1 MLNRFFIINSI
12 NGKNRK
18 QLNYILEL
26 ILVKK
31 KRISVILSN
40 NVVKEIHAKML
51 EDGYS
56 LREKSKWI
64 SEAIDDF
71 LKLKEYQS
79 LVEMAD
85 LVNDFT
91 KNETIYITPEIE
103 EKLDEAILKVRT
115 QYPII
120 EGVKSL
126 IVRASII
133 RRLIV
138 LGKRK

>member
-1 MLNRFFIINSI
+1 M
-12 NGKNRK
+12 
-18 QLNYILEL
+18 
-26 ILVKK
+26 KK